1 MKQPYK
7 ISESYAIEKLKELCS
22 RAEKSEYDICK
33 KLSDWGLDNKTEK
46 ILSILKEENYI
57 NNVRFARAFVTD
69 KIRLNKWGK
78 YKVRMLLRGKNISD
92 TIIREAFEAFDDDEY
107 REIVYSELKKKMK
120 LLKIDDPYKLKAK
133 IYAFGNQRGYES
145 DLVNVFLSMKE

>member
-1 MKQPYK
+1 MKPPIK

-33 KLSDWGLDNKTEK
+33 RLSDWGLYNYTEK
-46 ILSILKEENYI
+46 ILSILRAENYI
-57 NNVRFARAFVTD
+57 DNVRFAKAFAID

-92 TIIREAFEAFDDDEY
+92 TIIREAFEALDDEEY
-107 REIVYSELKKKMK
+107 HEIVNSELKKKMK
-120 LLKIDDPYKLKAK
+120 SLKIDDPYKLKAK
-133 IYAFGNQRGYES
+133 IYAFGNQRGYEN
-145 DLVNVFLSMKE
+145 DLINEFLSIKE